1 MPIVK
6 QHLRWK
12 ICCKGRLLYLNWARA
27 MLEVV
32 QARLA
37 KKEKKVKKSVVCWT
51 VCQVSL
57 HSAALVLSGISSNT
71 VGLAHSSL
79 FLMPFNLCLLSEVED
94 SSLSLSPS
102 ILHLYIFFFH
112 FLICSTVAFTV
123 LCNPKHAKQ
132 PKLHSFDQG
141 KIAVLLL

>member
-1 MPIVK
+1 
-6 QHLRWK
+6 
-12 ICCKGRLLYLNWARA
+12 

-37 KKEKKVKKSVVCWT
+37 KKEKKLKKSVVCRT

-94 SSLSLSPS
+94 SSLSLSSS
-102 ILHLYIFFFH
+102 ILHLYTFFFT
-112 FLICSTVAFTV
+112 F
-123 LCNPKHAKQ
+123 
-132 PKLHSFDQG
+132 SF
-141 KIAVLLL
+141 AVLLLLLYCVTPNMQNNQNCTALTKEKLQFYYYNPKVCDSVMGVIALNPV